1 MIDSDL
7 EYNKG
12 YLGGFLSAKTG
23 DLMISKSRFIS
34 NEANKDGSAVIAYLY
49 SKLHITE
56 CLFKDNYCK
65 EDDGGT
71 VKILNYEY
79 LYVKENVFINNTNMN
94 NLLDE

>member
-23 DLMISKSRFIS
+23 DLILSKSRFIS
-34 NEANKDGSAVIAYLY
+34 NEATKDGSVVIAYLY
-49 SKLHITE
+49 NKLHITE
-56 CLFKDNYCK
+56 CYFKDNNWK

-71 VKILNYEY
+71 VKILNY
-79 LYVKENVFINNTNMN
+79 
-94 NLLDE
+94 